1 MALDVTAI
9 DVADRI
15 PVPVTEEQLAFIEVR
30 VQDSID
36 LIREAFLR
44 RGRDFDRELETV
56 PWLRLAATRVV
67 REMVAA
73 AVVVGAHA
81 GVRSVSSTTGPQADS
96 VTYTDAGQMVRFS
109 GVALTDDL
117 LAELGLYPRGSRGRF
132 PRPIRWPERV
142 LRGRP

>member
-1 MALDVTAI
+1 MALNVTAI

-15 PVPVTEEQLAFIEVR
+15 PVPVTEEQLEFIEVR

-117 LAELGLYPRGSRGRF
+117 LAELGLYPRGARGRF
-132 PRPIRWPERV
+132 PRPIRWPECV

>member
-15 PVPVTEEQLAFIEVR
+15 PVPVTDEQLAFIEVR
-30 VQDSID
+30 VRDSID

-73 AVVVGAHA
+73 AVVVGVHA

-117 LAELGLYPRGSRGRF
+117 LAELGLYPRGARGRF

>member
-15 PVPVTEEQLAFIEVR
+15 PVPVTDEQLAFIEVR
-30 VQDSID
+30 VRDSID

-73 AVVVGAHA
+73 AVVVGVHA

-117 LAELGLYPRGSRGRF
+117 LAELGLYPRGARGRF
-132 PRPIRWPERV
+132 PRPVRWPERV

>member
-1 MALDVTAI
+1 MALDITAI

-15 PVPVTEEQLAFIEVR
+15 PVPVTEEQLTFIEVR

-117 LAELGLYPRGSRGRF
+117 LAELGLYPRGARGRF

>member
-1 MALDVTAI
+1 MALDITAI

-117 LAELGLYPRGSRGRF
+117 LAELGLYPRGARGRF

>member
-1 MALDVTAI
+1 MALNVTAI

-117 LAELGLYPRGSRGRF
+117 LAELGLYPRGARGRF

>member
-1 MALDVTAI
+1 MALDITAI

-117 LAELGLYPRGSRGRF
+117 LAELGLYPRGARGRF
-132 PRPIRWPERV
+132 PSPIRWPERV

>member
-117 LAELGLYPRGSRGRF
+117 LAELGLYPRGARGRF